1 MKKRNKKNYW
11 VAVVLALIVLS
22 VLAISYVIVFQQE
35 EKAMVQKPPAEKKQP
50 GEPKTAAGALGEK
63 RKDIAVSPPAAG
75 KGPDKGKVIIA
86 KAVPPRLP
94 VRQIAI
100 IIDDIGYDLKPV
112 RELLRID
119 ADITYAI
126 LPLLTHSREA
136 ARMLHQAHRETLL
149 HLPMEPLSYPKE
161 KPGHGALF
169 TDMND
174 EEIAFQLEKDLDSV
188 PHVTGVNNHMGSKF
202 MADEAKLTPVFRQ
215 LKKRNLFFIDSRT
228 THSSKTADVAEKVH
242 LTVASRKIFLD
253 NERDSQK
260 IYQILI
266 DAAQAP
272 AGDAPLIVIGHPY
285 PETIQAIRAA
295 CKVFQEKGIVV
306 VPVSKLIKKQSSDSA
321 S

>member
-11 VAVVLALIVLS
+11 AAIVLALIVLS
-22 VLAISYVIVFQQE
+22 VMAIGYVIIFQQE
-35 EKAMVQKPPAEKKQP
+35 EKVVVQKPPVEKKQQR
-50 GEPKTAAGALGEK
+50 EPKTAAKSPGEK
-63 RKDIAVSPPAAG
+63 RKDIVVSPPAAG
-75 KGPDKGKVIIA
+75 KGTDKEKVIIA
-86 KAVPPRLP
+86 KTVPPRLP

-100 IIDDIGYDLKPV
+100 IIDDIGYDLKLV
-112 RELLRID
+112 HELLRID

-126 LPLLTHSREA
+126 LPLLAHSREA

-161 KPGHGALF
+161 KPGNGALF
-169 TDMND
+169 TDMSD
-174 EEIAFQLEKDLDSV
+174 EEIAFQLEKNLDSV
-188 PHVTGVNNHMGSKF
+188 PYVTGVNNHMGSKF

-253 NERDSQK
+253 NDRDSQK

-285 PETIQAIRAA
+285 PETIQAIRDA

-306 VPVSKLIKKQSSDSA
+306 VPVSKLIKKQPSDSA